1 MFWFLTTFS
10 TPYKIVEAHTIGI
23 LEIFIFLTIV
33 SIYQLKITSSHTTFS
48 PHFLYNSNIAF
59 PIYISSPQSYIER
72 TLNYNKKKKKPSI
85 SALLHVT
92 LPQHTHNY
100 MISIKFNWFL
110 AGFYYCTLSFLSIV
124 NKICKHIFFFF
135 ILTST
140 LDSSKKW
147 RS

>member
-23 LEIFIFLTIV
+23 LEIFIFPTIV

-59 PIYISSPQSYIER
+59 PIYISSPNLI
-72 TLNYNKKKKKPSI
+72 LNELSTIIKKKNHLYL
-85 SALLHVT
+85 ALLHVT
-92 LPQHTHNY
+92 LPQHTHIH

-110 AGFYYCTLSFLSIV
+110 AGFYYCTLSFLSTV